1 MKMDLDCLTLGEP
14 LICFDSMGEP
24 LDSTTTVRKYVAG
37 AESNLAIGLAR
48 LGRSV
53 GYIGR
58 VGADSCGREIVRTL
72 RGEGVD
78 VTGLTATEAA
88 PTAILLKERLGSG
101 RTEVTYHRAASA
113 GSTLDVSDL
122 PVAFDG
128 IRRLHVSGI
137 TLVLSSSA
145 SDATLAA
152 MRRARAAGARVSLDA
167 NFRLKLAPV
176 SVLVEQF
183 ERAATLADEVLIGR
197 AEAALCAGSDDDAAV
212 EDYARSLAVDI
223 AVLKGR
229 GGGATAFSADG
240 RVDVP
245 AKPVDV
251 VDPVGAGD
259 AFAVGFLHAMLEGA
273 ALPDALER
281 GGAVAARVIARH
293 GDYHGLPYSDE
304 FSPTAQL
311 ELAVRR

>member
-1 MKMDLDCLTLGEP
+1 MNVECLTLGEP

-24 LDSTTTVRKYVAG
+24 LDCTATVRKYAAG

-48 LGRSV
+48 LGHSV
-53 GYIGR
+53 GYVGR

-78 VTGLTATEAA
+78 VTGLTATDAA
-88 PTAILLKERLGSG
+88 PTGILLKERLGSG
-101 RTEVTYHRAASA
+101 RIEVTYHRAASA

-122 PVAFDG
+122 PEAFVG
-128 IRRLHVSGI
+128 IRRLHVTGI

-145 SDATLAA
+145 RDATLEA
-152 MRRARAAGARVSLDA
+152 MRRARTAGARVSLDA

-176 SVLVEQF
+176 SVLVDQF
-183 ERAATLADEVLIGR
+183 ERAAALADEVLIGR
-197 AEAALCAGSDDDAAV
+197 SEAALCAGSDDDAAV
-212 EDYARSLAVDI
+212 EAYVRSLPVDI

-229 GGGATAFSADG
+229 NGGATAFSGDG

-245 AKPVDV
+245 AQSVDV

-259 AFAVGFLHAMLEGA
+259 AFAVGFLHARLAGEA
-273 ALPDALER
+273 VQDALWS

-293 GDYHGLPYSDE
+293 GDFHGLPYAAE
-304 FSPTAQL
+304 FFATDPL
-311 ELAVRR
+311 ETAVRR